1 MTADTTNRLAAL
13 EAQSARIMAAF
24 ADAGYERVAPSIIQ
38 PADVFLDVVGEAL
51 RARTY
56 VFADQEGA
64 ELCLRPELTVPACRI
79 YLDRHPTADVPARYC
94 YLGLV
99 FRFQP
104 GGGSAAHPRELT
116 QAGIESFAAGDPLAA
131 DVEVLLLTLKAV
143 RAAGVS
149 RIQLRIGDVGLFDAL
164 LGAIDMPNRWRSRLR
179 HLFWRSE
186 AFRAELRRLAS
197 SPADAVRGLPAELIA
212 SLDSDAAAAEEQLL
226 RYLDAEGLDLI
237 GTRTAGEIVEILRQA
252 AADTRASP
260 LAPATVDLIEDYL
273 SISGPVHAA
282 AARVRELTRAHGVDI
297 GGAIDAF
304 ERRLARIAAGGIAIE
319 EADFSAE
326 FGRNFEYYTGFV
338 FEALSPQLGPKSPLA
353 GGGRYDSMLKTVG
366 AKADVPAVGAAIYTE
381 RVRLAAAGDGA

>member
-1 MTADTTNRLAAL
+1 
-13 EAQSARIMAAF
+13 
-24 ADAGYERVAPSIIQ
+24 
-38 PADVFLDVVGEAL
+38 
-51 RARTY
+51 
-56 VFADQEGA
+56 
-64 ELCLRPELTVPACRI
+64 
-79 YLDRHPTADVPARYC
+79 
-94 YLGLV
+94 
-99 FRFQP
+99 
-104 GGGSAAHPRELT
+104 
-116 QAGIESFAAGDPLAA
+116 
-131 DVEVLLLTLKAV
+131 
-143 RAAGVS
+143 
-149 RIQLRIGDVGLFDAL
+149 
-164 LGAIDMPNRWRSRLR
+164 
-179 HLFWRSE
+179 
-186 AFRAELRRLAS
+186 
-197 SPADAVRGLPAELIA
+197 VRGLPAELIA
-212 SLDSDAAAAEEQLL
+212 SLDGEDAAAAEEQLV

-237 GTRTAGEIVEILRQA
+237 GTRTASEIVEILRQA